1 MSSVAEDGV
10 LRRCDRLFR
19 WSMVTFPY
27 ISYVGIVGLVIVLVM
42 LLQQFRRTALDRTSN
57 RCLLAISGGMVLSA
71 LFAYDRGEAFLQLF
85 NFLPYFLMFGVLPY
99 LMRFEVMQRTARDLV
114 LATLPVNGLAFVE
127 YLLKSPGLPVSLQQ
141 IPLVAWLRS
150 APHVGRAM
158 LWYGHPNTLASFLVL
173 IFGLGLGLVL
183 LLPLRGGMGTGG
195 IGANG
200 RSPLLVGATVANLV
214 GIFASG
220 SRNGLIVAIA
230 QLLLFCFCVR
240 MRPLWRWAGLAGL
253 GAIATAAAAFG
264 IGGRSL
270 VLSTW
275 GNDPRVVVWQF
286 ALGLVSDRPWLGWGL
301 GNYKLLFP
309 DNLVPGY
316 TYIGHPHNFWLLL
329 AVEAGIPVM
338 VTLSLWVGWIC
349 YRGVRLLGSGQLKFD
364 RRAVFLGYC
373 FGFLGCV
380 AFGLF
385 DVTLYDVRVNLMNW
399 VLLAG
404 IYVGASGNLQ
414 AD

>member
-1 MSSVAEDGV
+1 MTVVAEGV

-27 ISYVGIVGLVIVLVM
+27 VSYVGIAGLFIVLVM
-42 LLQQFRRTALDRTSN
+42 LLKQFRRTALDRTSN
-57 RCLLAISGGMVLSA
+57 LCLLAISGGMVLSA

-99 LMRFEVMQRTARDLV
+99 LLRFEVMQRTARDLV
-114 LATLPVNGLAFVE
+114 LVTLPVNLLALIE
-127 YLLKSPGLPVSLQQ
+127 YVLKSPRLPAALQQ

-183 LLPLRGGMGTGG
+183 MQPLRDG
-195 IGANG
+195 IGVNGVGANG
-200 RSPLLVGATVANLV
+200 RSPLLVGAVFANLV

-240 MRPLWRWAGLAGL
+240 VNPLWRWLGLAGL
-253 GAIATAAAAFG
+253 GAIATAAAVLG
-264 IGGRSL
+264 IGGRSIA
-270 VLSTW
+270 LSTW
-275 GNDPRVVVWQF
+275 ADDPRVRVWQF
-286 ALGLVSDRPWLGWGL
+286 ALGLVGDRPWLGWGL

-309 DNLVPGY
+309 DGLIPGY

-329 AVEAGIPVM
+329 AVEVGIPLM
-338 VTLSLWVGWIC
+338 VALTLWVGWVC
-349 YRGVRLLGSGQLKFD
+349 YCGVRLLWMGKFQSD

-404 IYVGASGNLQ
+404 IYVGASGKLQ
-414 AD
+414 TD

>member
-1 MSSVAEDGV
+1 MTAVAAAV

-27 ISYVGIVGLVIVLVM
+27 ISYVGMVGLFIVLV
-42 LLQQFRRTALDRTSN
+42 LLLKQFRRTALDRTSN
-57 RCLLAISGGMVLSA
+57 LCLLAISGGMVLSA
-71 LFAYDRGEAFLQLF
+71 LLAYDRGEAFLQLF

-99 LMRFEVMQRTARDLV
+99 LLRFEVMQRTARDLV
-114 LATLPVNGLAFVE
+114 LATLPVNGLALIE
-127 YLLKSPGLPVSLQQ
+127 YLLKSPQLPLALQQ
-141 IPLVAWLRS
+141 IPLVTWLRS

-173 IFGLGLGLVL
+173 IFGLGLGVMLMETS
-183 LLPLRGGMGTGG
+183 RGTGV
-195 IGANG
+195 NG
-200 RSPLLVGATVANLV
+200 GGYLFVMVGATFANLV

-240 MRPLWRWAGLAGL
+240 VNPLWRWVGLAGL
-253 GAIATAAAAFG
+253 GAIATAAAILG

-275 GNDPRVVVWQF
+275 SNDPRVQVWQF
-286 ALGLVSDRPWLGWGL
+286 ALGLVGDRPWLGWGL

-309 DNLVPGY
+309 EGLIPGY

-329 AVEAGIPVM
+329 AVEVGIPVM
-338 VTLSLWVGWIC
+338 VGLTLWVGWVC
-349 YRGVRLLGSGQLKFD
+349 YRGVRLLWTGALKSD

-404 IYVGASGNLQ
+404 IYVGASGALQ
-414 AD
+414 TD